1 MMRKLTDTIYFRML
15 LAHSQLC
22 YSFSDTD
29 RIGSLECVK
38 RTSPLLIDAA
48 KHSAVFCTTQKQA
61 LREEGSFSVTAWN
74 PTRKATS

>member
-1 MMRKLTDTIYFRML
+1 MTDGLRAGRNNHDQRPEVLVLDDAETYPWRDYDDTIYFRML

-48 KHSAVFCTTQKQA
+48 K
-61 LREEGSFSVTAWN
+61 L
-74 PTRKATS
+74 